1 MTYLLLS
8 IPFLVVAAAIGI
20 SGLPVDPAARRRRWT
35 AIGVAT
41 VALVVLTA
49 VFDTLI
55 IANGIVAYDDGQRLG
70 VAIGL
75 APVEDFAYPLAGV
88 VLVPAIWTLADR
100 WSRTRRRRRRDD
112 GR

>member
-8 IPFLVVAAAIGI
+8 IPFLAAAIAIGFA
-20 SGLPVDPAARRRRWT
+20 GLPHDPAARRRRWA

-41 VALVVLTA
+41 VALVALTA

-88 VLVPAIWTLADR
+88 LLVPAIWTLTDR
-100 WSRTRRRRRRDD
+100 WSRTRRRSRDD
-112 GR
+112 RR